1 MEEKI
6 KENNLQSI
14 LKNLHGEKFI
24 SILEEHSINEE
35 SLKFITKSH
44 LDVIIPRSRY
54 GEQIIFEYHLK
65 IWQQQQFASDN
76 PSVSHNNS
84 IFELPIPKTSVSED
98 ILKREMV
105 YCLGFTFR
113 YVTKISSHLT
123 ASDLKS

>member
-6 KENNLQSI
+6 IENNLQSI

-54 GEQIIFEYHLK
+54 GEQIIFEHHLK

-84 IFELPIPKTSVSED
+84 IFELPIPKTSVSE
-98 ILKREMV
+98 V
-105 YCLGFTFR
+105 SFTNYYCPIIIYYLLLNMKFNKHVIG
-113 YVTKISSHLT
+113 
-123 ASDLKS
+123 